1 MNKIF
6 KLITSISFLFF
17 SINAALS
24 EENFFNEALKMYQ
37 NEKYEDARF
46 MLERN
51 IVFNPKDAKSYLY
64 LAKIYNHEEDQN
76 KEEYNLETT
85 LLIEPNNEE
94 AILMLMKI
102 ALKKSNYS
110 KVNDL
115 SQTFIKV
122 CKKLCDENNEIQKS
136 LKNIEPATMSL
147 DQNLNK
153 ILIIDFGSQF
163 TQLIARRI
171 RELGVFSEIVS
182 HKKIKIKHI
191 DKSIKGIIL
200 SGGPLNVYEINKYSF
215 DKKIINL
222 SIPILGICFG
232 HQILSKLNGGRV
244 KQSKHREFGLANIY
258 KKNESLLIKN
268 FFNKQKSK
276 KVWMSHADQVS
287 KLPKNFKVIASST
300 NSKFAIVEN
309 KLNKFYGI
317 QFHPEVTHTENG
329 KKLISNFIFLI
340 CKIKRNWSSKDQKI
354 QLIKEVKDQVG
365 SEKVICALSGGVDS
379 SVVAQLLNKAIG
391 KKLYCIFVNT
401 GLLRKNEEVQVVQT
415 FKKRLKINL
424 IYVNAEK
431 EFLKKLHNVSDPEK
445 KRKIIGNLFIKI
457 FERYAK
463 KIKNVKFL
471 AQGTLYP
478 DLIESRSVTG
488 SQTSKIKSHHNVGG
502 LPKKMKLKLVE
513 PLKFLFK
520 DEVRKLG
527 LELNLNKDII
537 SRHPFPGP
545 GLAIRM
551 PGLITN
557 EKIKILKEADYY
569 FIQALRDHGLYHKI
583 WQAYAALLPVKTVG
597 VMGDNRTYEYLCLL
611 RAITSEDGMTADFY
625 EFKKSF
631 METISNKIVNSIRGI
646 NRVVYDITSK
656 PPSTIELE

>member
-1 MNKIF
+1 
-6 KLITSISFLFF
+6 
-17 SINAALS
+17 
-24 EENFFNEALKMYQ
+24 
-37 NEKYEDARF
+37 
-46 MLERN
+46 
-51 IVFNPKDAKSYLY
+51 
-64 LAKIYNHEEDQN
+64 
-76 KEEYNLETT
+76 
-85 LLIEPNNEE
+85 
-94 AILMLMKI
+94 
-102 ALKKSNYS
+102 
-110 KVNDL
+110 
-115 SQTFIKV
+115 
-122 CKKLCDENNEIQKS
+122 
-136 LKNIEPATMSL
+136 MSL
-147 DQNLNK
+147 DLNLNK

-163 TQLIARRI
+163 TQLIVRRI

-182 HKKIKIKHI
+182 HKKIKSSQIRHN
-191 DKSIKGIIL
+191 IKGIIL
-200 SGGPLNVYEINKYSF
+200 SGGPLSVHQLRKNLF
-215 DKKIINL
+215 DKKIL
-222 SIPILGICFG
+222 ELEIPILGICFG
-232 HQILSKLNGGRV
+232 HQILSKFNGGKV
-244 KQSKHREFGLANIY
+244 KQSKHREFGLVNIY
-258 KKNESLLIKN
+258 KKKDSLITKN
-268 FFNKQKSK
+268 FFNEKKTV

-287 KLPKNFKVIASST
+287 KLPKTFRVIASSD
-300 NSKFAIVEN
+300 NSKFAMVESKSKN
-309 KLNKFYGI
+309 FFGV

-329 KKLISNFIFLI
+329 KKLISNFVFLI
-340 CKIKRNWSSKDQKI
+340 CKIKKNWSSMDQKI
-354 QLIKEVKDQVG
+354 RLINELKEQVG
-365 SEKVICALSGGVDS
+365 SNKVICALSGGVDS

-401 GLLRKNEEVQVVQT
+401 GMLRKYEELQVIKT
-415 FKKRLKINL
+415 FKKKLKINL
-424 IYVNAEK
+424 IYINAEK
-431 EFLKKLHNVSDPEK
+431 EFLKKLRNVSDPEK
-445 KRKIIGNLFIKI
+445 KRKIIGKLFITI
-457 FERYAK
+457 FEKYAK

-527 LELNLNKDII
+527 LELNLSKDII

-551 PGLITN
+551 PGIITK
-557 EKIKILKEADYY
+557 EKINILKEADHY
-569 FIQALRDHGLYHKI
+569 FIQALKEHGLYHKI

-611 RAITSEDGMTADFY
+611 RAITSEDGMTADFF

-631 METISNKIVNSIRGI
+631 SQMISNKIVNSIRGI

>member
-1 MNKIF
+1 
-6 KLITSISFLFF
+6 
-17 SINAALS
+17 
-24 EENFFNEALKMYQ
+24 
-37 NEKYEDARF
+37 
-46 MLERN
+46 
-51 IVFNPKDAKSYLY
+51 
-64 LAKIYNHEEDQN
+64 
-76 KEEYNLETT
+76 
-85 LLIEPNNEE
+85 
-94 AILMLMKI
+94 
-102 ALKKSNYS
+102 
-110 KVNDL
+110 
-115 SQTFIKV
+115 
-122 CKKLCDENNEIQKS
+122 
-136 LKNIEPATMSL
+136 MSL
-147 DQNLNK
+147 DHNLNK
-153 ILIIDFGSQF
+153 ILIVDFGSQF

-171 RELGVFSEIVS
+171 RELGIFCEIIS
-182 HKKIKIKHI
+182 HKKVKNKNI
-191 DKSIKGIIL
+191 DSLVKGIIL
-200 SGGPLNVYEINKYSF
+200 SGGPLNVYEIKKYSF
-215 DKKIINL
+215 DKRIIQKGV
-222 SIPILGICFG
+222 PVLGICFG
-232 HQILSKLNGGRV
+232 HQILSKLNGGKV
-244 KQSKHREFGLANIY
+244 KQSKHREFGLANIS
-258 KKNESLLIKN
+258 KKNNSLLIKN
-268 FFNKQKSK
+268 LFKKKKSI

-287 KLPKNFKVIASST
+287 KLPKNFKVIASSQ
-300 NSKFAIVEN
+300 NSKFAVVEN
-309 KLNKFYGI
+309 KSKNYYGV

-340 CKIKRNWSSKDQKI
+340 CKMRKNWSSKDQKI
-354 QLIKEVKDQVG
+354 KLIKDARQMVG
-365 SEKVICALSGGVDS
+365 NNKVICALSGGVDS

-391 KKLYCIFVNT
+391 KNLHCIFVNT
-401 GLLRKNEEVQVVQT
+401 GLLRKNEEKQVVAT

-424 IYVNAEK
+424 TYVNAEK
-431 EFLKKLHNVSDPEK
+431 EFLRKLSNISDPEK

-478 DLIESRSVTG
+478 DLIESKSVTG

-527 LELNLNKDII
+527 LELNLSREII

-551 PGLITN
+551 PGIITK
-557 EKIKILKEADYY
+557 EKINILKEADHY
-569 FIQALRDHGLYHKI
+569 FIQALRDHNLYHKI

-631 METISNKIVNSIRGI
+631 IQEISNKIVNSIRGI

>member
-1 MNKIF
+1 
-6 KLITSISFLFF
+6 
-17 SINAALS
+17 
-24 EENFFNEALKMYQ
+24 
-37 NEKYEDARF
+37 
-46 MLERN
+46 
-51 IVFNPKDAKSYLY
+51 
-64 LAKIYNHEEDQN
+64 
-76 KEEYNLETT
+76 
-85 LLIEPNNEE
+85 
-94 AILMLMKI
+94 
-102 ALKKSNYS
+102 
-110 KVNDL
+110 
-115 SQTFIKV
+115 
-122 CKKLCDENNEIQKS
+122 
-136 LKNIEPATMSL
+136 MSL
-147 DQNLNK
+147 DQNLSK
-153 ILIIDFGSQF
+153 ILIVDFGSQF

-171 RELGVFSEIVS
+171 RELGVFSEIIS
-182 HKKIKIKHI
+182 HKKIKLKDI
-191 DKSIKGIIL
+191 DKTIKGIIL
-200 SGGPLNVYEINKYSF
+200 SGGPLNVYQINKYSF
-215 DKKIINL
+215 DKKILNL
-222 SIPILGICFG
+222 DIPVLGICFG

-244 KQSKHREFGLANIY
+244 NQSKHREFGLANIY
-258 KKNESLLIKN
+258 KKRDSLLTNN
-268 FFNKQKSK
+268 FFTKKKLK

-309 KLNKFYGI
+309 KAKRFYGV
-317 QFHPEVTHTENG
+317 QFHPEVTHTKNG
-329 KKLISNFIFLI
+329 KKIISNFIFLI
-340 CKIKRNWSSKDQKI
+340 CKIKRNWSSKDQMIK
-354 QLIKEVKDQVG
+354 LINEVKKQVG
-365 SEKVICALSGGVDS
+365 TDKVICALSGGVDS

-401 GLLRKNEEVQVVQT
+401 GLLRKNEETQVVQN
-415 FKKRLKINL
+415 FKKRLKMNL

-431 EFLKKLHNVSDPEK
+431 EFLKKLTNVFDPEK

-527 LELNLNKDII
+527 LELKLSKEII

-551 PGLITN
+551 PGLITT

-569 FIQALRDHGLYHKI
+569 FIQSLRDHGLYNKI

-631 METISNKIVNSIRGI
+631 METISNKIVNNIRGI

>member
-1 MNKIF
+1 
-6 KLITSISFLFF
+6 
-17 SINAALS
+17 
-24 EENFFNEALKMYQ
+24 
-37 NEKYEDARF
+37 
-46 MLERN
+46 
-51 IVFNPKDAKSYLY
+51 
-64 LAKIYNHEEDQN
+64 
-76 KEEYNLETT
+76 
-85 LLIEPNNEE
+85 
-94 AILMLMKI
+94 
-102 ALKKSNYS
+102 
-110 KVNDL
+110 
-115 SQTFIKV
+115 
-122 CKKLCDENNEIQKS
+122 
-136 LKNIEPATMSL
+136 MSL
-147 DQNLNK
+147 DQSLDK

-171 RELGVFSEIVS
+171 RELGVFSEIIS
-182 HKKIKIKHI
+182 HKKIKLKDI
-191 DKSIKGIIL
+191 DQTIKGIIL
-200 SGGPLNVYEINKYSF
+200 SGGPLNVYQINKYSF

-222 SIPILGICFG
+222 NIPILGICFG
-232 HQILSKLNGGRV
+232 HQMLSKLNGGRV

-309 KLNKFYGI
+309 KLKRFYGI

-340 CKIKRNWSSKDQKI
+340 CKIKHNWSSKDQKI

-478 DLIESRSVTG
+478 DLIESKSVTG

-527 LELNLNKDII
+527 LELNLSKDII

-551 PGLITN
+551 PGMITN
-557 EKIKILKEADYY
+557 DKIKILKEADYY
-569 FIQALRDHGLYHKI
+569 FIQALKDHGLYHKI

-631 METISNKIVNSIRGI
+631 MEIISNQIVNSIRGI

>member
-1 MNKIF
+1 
-6 KLITSISFLFF
+6 
-17 SINAALS
+17 
-24 EENFFNEALKMYQ
+24 
-37 NEKYEDARF
+37 
-46 MLERN
+46 
-51 IVFNPKDAKSYLY
+51 
-64 LAKIYNHEEDQN
+64 
-76 KEEYNLETT
+76 
-85 LLIEPNNEE
+85 
-94 AILMLMKI
+94 
-102 ALKKSNYS
+102 
-110 KVNDL
+110 
-115 SQTFIKV
+115 
-122 CKKLCDENNEIQKS
+122 
-136 LKNIEPATMSL
+136 MSL
-147 DQNLNK
+147 DQSLDK

-182 HKKIKIKHI
+182 HKKIRSI
-191 DKSIKGIIL
+191 DINRSVRGIIL
-200 SGGPLNVYEINKYSF
+200 SGGPLNVYQINKYSF
-215 DKKIINL
+215 DKKILKL
-222 SIPILGICFG
+222 SIPVLGICFG

-258 KKNESLLIKN
+258 KKRDSLLTKN
-268 FFNKQKSK
+268 FYGVK
-276 KVWMSHADQVS
+276 KTKEVWMSHADQVS

-300 NSKFAIVEN
+300 NSKYAIVEN
-309 KLNKFYGI
+309 KQKKFYGV

-329 KKLISNFIFLI
+329 KKLISNFVFLI
-340 CKIKRNWSSKDQKI
+340 CKLKKNWSSRVQKI
-354 QLIKEVKDQVG
+354 KIISEVRERVG
-365 SEKVICALSGGVDS
+365 TNKVICALSGGVDS
-379 SVVAQLLNKAIG
+379 SVVAQLLNKSIG

-401 GLLRKNEEVQVVQT
+401 GLLRKNEEIQVIRT
-415 FKKRLKINL
+415 FKKQLKINL

-431 EFLKKLHNVSDPEK
+431 EFLKKLKNVVDPEK

-478 DLIESRSVTG
+478 DLIESKSVTG
-488 SQTSKIKSHHNVGG
+488 SETSKIKSHHNVGG

-527 LELNLNKDII
+527 LELNLSKEII

-551 PGLITN
+551 PGIITN
-557 EKIKILKEADYY
+557 KKIKILKEADYY
-569 FIQALRDHGLYHKI
+569 FIQALKEHGLYHKI

-611 RAITSEDGMTADFY
+611 RAITSEDGMTADFF
-625 EFKKSF
+625 EFRKSF
-631 METISNKIVNSIRGI
+631 MQIISNKIVNSIRGI
-646 NRVVYDITSK
+646 NRVVYDVTSK